1 MLGNGGLKWVLN
13 CWQENEEL
21 GSMRTGVFWDQSRQQ
36 VLVYWR
42 GQLVVQYPSMAAFV
56 AAHLE
61 LVNAL
66 DERQQQLLLAEYQP

>member
-1 MLGNGGLKWVLN
+1 
-13 CWQENEEL
+13 
-21 GSMRTGVFWDQSRQQ
+21 MRTGVFWDQSREQ

-42 GQLVVQYPSMAAFV
+42 DQLVAQYPSMAAFV

-66 DERQQQLLLAEYQP
+66 AEQQQQVLLAEYQP

>member
-1 MLGNGGLKWVLN
+1 
-13 CWQENEEL
+13 
-21 GSMRTGVFWDQSRQQ
+21 MRTGVFWDQSREQ

-42 GQLVVQYPSMAAFV
+42 DQVIAQYPSMAAFM

-66 DERQQQLLLAEYQP
+66 DEHQQQLLLAEYQP

>member
-1 MLGNGGLKWVLN
+1 
-13 CWQENEEL
+13 
-21 GSMRTGVFWDQSRQQ
+21 MRTGVFWNQSREH

-42 GQLVVQYPSMAAFV
+42 DQVVAQYPSMAAFV

-66 DERQQQLLLAEYQP
+66 DEHQQQLLLAEYQP

>member
-1 MLGNGGLKWVLN
+1 
-13 CWQENEEL
+13 
-21 GSMRTGVFWDQSRQQ
+21 MRTGVFWDKSREQ

-42 GQLVVQYPSMAAFV
+42 DQVIAQYPSMAAFV

-66 DERQQQLLLAEYQP
+66 DEHQQQLLLAEYQP

>member
-1 MLGNGGLKWVLN
+1 
-13 CWQENEEL
+13 
-21 GSMRTGVFWDQSRQQ
+21 MRTGVFWDQSREQ

-42 GQLVVQYPSMAAFV
+42 DQVIAQYPSMAAFV

-66 DERQQQLLLAEYQP
+66 DEQQQQVLFAEYQP

>member
-1 MLGNGGLKWVLN
+1 
-13 CWQENEEL
+13 
-21 GSMRTGVFWDQSRQQ
+21 MRTGVFWDQSREQ

-42 GQLVVQYPSMAAFV
+42 DQVITQYPSMAAFV

-66 DERQQQLLLAEYQP
+66 DEHQQQLLLAEYQP

>member
-1 MLGNGGLKWVLN
+1 
-13 CWQENEEL
+13 
-21 GSMRTGVFWDQSRQQ
+21 MRTGVFWDQSREQ

-42 GQLVVQYPSMAAFV
+42 DQVIAQYPSMAAFV

-66 DERQQQLLLAEYQP
+66 DEHQQQLLLAEYQP

>member
-1 MLGNGGLKWVLN
+1 
-13 CWQENEEL
+13 
-21 GSMRTGVFWDQSRQQ
+21 MRTGVFWDQSREQ

-42 GQLVVQYPSMAAFV
+42 DHLVAQYPSMAAFV

-66 DERQQQLLLAEYQP
+66 DEQQQQVLLAEYQP

>member
-1 MLGNGGLKWVLN
+1 
-13 CWQENEEL
+13 
-21 GSMRTGVFWDQSRQQ
+21 MRTGVFWDQSREQ

-42 GQLVVQYPSMAAFV
+42 DQLVAQYPSMAAFV

-66 DERQQQLLLAEYQP
+66 DEQQQQGLLAEYQP

>member
-1 MLGNGGLKWVLN
+1 
-13 CWQENEEL
+13 
-21 GSMRTGVFWDQSRQQ
+21 MRTGVFWDQSREH

-42 GQLVVQYPSMAAFV
+42 DQVVAQYPSMAAFV

-66 DERQQQLLLAEYQP
+66 DEHQQQLLLGIMKQL

>member
-1 MLGNGGLKWVLN
+1 
-13 CWQENEEL
+13 
-21 GSMRTGVFWDQSRQQ
+21 MRTGVFWGQSREQ

-42 GQLVVQYPSMAAFV
+42 DQLVAQYPSMAAFV

-66 DERQQQLLLAEYQP
+66 DEQQQQVLLAEYQP

>member
-1 MLGNGGLKWVLN
+1 
-13 CWQENEEL
+13 
-21 GSMRTGVFWDQSRQQ
+21 MRTGVFWDQSREQ

-42 GQLVVQYPSMAAFV
+42 DQLVAQYPSMAAFV

-66 DERQQQLLLAEYQP
+66 DEQQQQVLLAEYQR

>member
-1 MLGNGGLKWVLN
+1 
-13 CWQENEEL
+13 
-21 GSMRTGVFWDQSRQQ
+21 MRTGVFWDQSRAH

-42 GQLVVQYPSMAAFV
+42 DQVVAQYPSMAAFV

-66 DERQQQLLLAEYQP
+66 DEHQQQLLLAEYQP

>member
-1 MLGNGGLKWVLN
+1 
-13 CWQENEEL
+13 
-21 GSMRTGVFWDQSRQQ
+21 MRTGVFWDQSRAA

-42 GQLVVQYPSMAAFV
+42 DQLVAQYPSMADFV

-66 DERQQQLLLAEYQP
+66 EEHQQQLLLAEYQP

>member
-1 MLGNGGLKWVLN
+1 
-13 CWQENEEL
+13 
-21 GSMRTGVFWDQSRQQ
+21 MRTGVFWDQSREQ

-42 GQLVVQYPSMAAFV
+42 DQLVAQYPSMAAFV

-66 DERQQQLLLAEYQP
+66 DEHQQQVLLAEYQP

>member
-1 MLGNGGLKWVLN
+1 
-13 CWQENEEL
+13 
-21 GSMRTGVFWDQSRQQ
+21 MRTGVFWDQSREQ

-42 GQLVVQYPSMAAFV
+42 DQVIAQYPSMAAFA

-66 DERQQQLLLAEYQP
+66 DEHQQQLLLAEYQP

>member
-1 MLGNGGLKWVLN
+1 
-13 CWQENEEL
+13 
-21 GSMRTGVFWDQSRQQ
+21 MRTGVFCDQSREQ

-42 GQLVVQYPSMAAFV
+42 DQLVAQYPSMAAFV

-66 DERQQQLLLAEYQP
+66 DEQQQQVLLAEYQP

>member
-1 MLGNGGLKWVLN
+1 
-13 CWQENEEL
+13 
-21 GSMRTGVFWDQSRQQ
+21 MRTGVFWDQSREQ

-42 GQLVVQYPSMAAFV
+42 DQVIAQYPSMAAFV

-66 DERQQQLLLAEYQP
+66 DAHQQQLLLAEYQP

>member
-1 MLGNGGLKWVLN
+1 
-13 CWQENEEL
+13 
-21 GSMRTGVFWDQSRQQ
+21 MRTGVFWDQSREQ

-42 GQLVVQYPSMAAFV
+42 DQVFAQYPSMAAFV

-66 DERQQQLLLAEYQP
+66 DEQQQQVLLAEYQP

>member
-1 MLGNGGLKWVLN
+1 
-13 CWQENEEL
+13 
-21 GSMRTGVFWDQSRQQ
+21 MRTGVFWDQSREQ

-42 GQLVVQYPSMAAFV
+42 DQLVAQYPSMAAFV

-66 DERQQQLLLAEYQP
+66 DEQQQQVLMAEYQP

>member
-1 MLGNGGLKWVLN
+1 
-13 CWQENEEL
+13 
-21 GSMRTGVFWDQSRQQ
+21 MRTGVFWDQSREQ

-42 GQLVVQYPSMAAFV
+42 DQVIAQYPSMAAFV

-66 DERQQQLLLAEYQP
+66 DEQQQQVLLAEYQP

>member
-1 MLGNGGLKWVLN
+1 LDWNK
-13 CWQENEEL
+13 EL
-21 GSMRTGVFWDQSRQQ
+21 QAMRTGVFWDQSREQ

-42 GQLVVQYPSMAAFV
+42 DQLVAQYPSMAAFV

-66 DERQQQLLLAEYQP
+66 DEQQQQVLLAEYQP

>member
-1 MLGNGGLKWVLN
+1 
-13 CWQENEEL
+13 
-21 GSMRTGVFWDQSRQQ
+21 MRTGVFLDQSREQ

-42 GQLVVQYPSMAAFV
+42 DQLVAQYPSMAAFV

-66 DERQQQLLLAEYQP
+66 DEQQQQVLLAEYQP

>member
-1 MLGNGGLKWVLN
+1 
-13 CWQENEEL
+13 
-21 GSMRTGVFWDQSRQQ
+21 MRTGVFWDQSREQ

-42 GQLVVQYPSMAAFV
+42 DQLVAQYPSMAAFV

-66 DERQQQLLLAEYQP
+66 DEQQQQVLLAGYQP

>member
-1 MLGNGGLKWVLN
+1 
-13 CWQENEEL
+13 
-21 GSMRTGVFWDQSRQQ
+21 MRTGVFWDQSREQ

-42 GQLVVQYPSMAAFV
+42 DQVIAQYPSMAAFV

-66 DERQQQLLLAEYQP
+66 DEQQQQLLLAEYQP

>member
-1 MLGNGGLKWVLN
+1 
-13 CWQENEEL
+13 
-21 GSMRTGVFWDQSRQQ
+21 MRTGVFWDQSREH

-42 GQLVVQYPSMAAFV
+42 DQVVAQSPSMAAFV

-66 DERQQQLLLAEYQP
+66 DEHQQQLLLAEYQP

>member
-1 MLGNGGLKWVLN
+1 
-13 CWQENEEL
+13 
-21 GSMRTGVFWDQSRQQ
+21 MRTGVFWDQSREQ

-42 GQLVVQYPSMAAFV
+42 DQLVAQYPSMAAFV

-66 DERQQQLLLAEYQP
+66 DEQQQQVLLAEYQP

>member
-1 MLGNGGLKWVLN
+1 
-13 CWQENEEL
+13 
-21 GSMRTGVFWDQSRQQ
+21 MRTGVFWDQSREH

-42 GQLVVQYPSMAAFV
+42 DQVVAQYPSMAAFV

-66 DERQQQLLLAEYQP
+66 DEQQQQVLLAEYQP

>member
-1 MLGNGGLKWVLN
+1 
-13 CWQENEEL
+13 
-21 GSMRTGVFWDQSRQQ
+21 MRTGVFWDQSREQ

-42 GQLVVQYPSMAAFV
+42 DQLVAQYPSIAAFV

-66 DERQQQLLLAEYQP
+66 DEQQQQVLLAEYQP

>member
-1 MLGNGGLKWVLN
+1 
-13 CWQENEEL
+13 
-21 GSMRTGVFWDQSRQQ
+21 MRTGVFWNQSREQ

-42 GQLVVQYPSMAAFV
+42 DQVIAQYPSMAAFV

-66 DERQQQLLLAEYQP
+66 DEHQQQLLLAEYQP

>member
-1 MLGNGGLKWVLN
+1 
-13 CWQENEEL
+13 
-21 GSMRTGVFWDQSRQQ
+21 MRTGVFWDQSQEQ

-42 GQLVVQYPSMAAFV
+42 DQLVAQYPSMAAFV

-66 DERQQQLLLAEYQP
+66 DEQQQKVLLAEYQP